1 MPDFNQMQRRRL
13 AAKRQAMPDGGFP
26 IRNVADLKNAIQAFG
41 RAKNKPAVKSWIKKR
56 ARELG
61 ATNLLPEN
69 WRDDTL
75 VHYGVIDEME
85 VNMWTY
91 SYTYPNY
98 ICHHGIKG
106 MKWGIRRTPAQLG
119 HKASPKHRDAKGRQ
133 DYATNLLPDSWRD
146 DTLVHYGIKGQK
158 WGIRRFQKEDGTLTS
173 RGKARANKKSG
184 RDSRKSNNSSS
195 NKKSNSSMKSK
206 IDAGKKAAVNG
217 LKKYGPVVAKTAAI
231 TALAAVGVPT
241 AVLSVA
247 NYVAFGQTPLRT
259 LGLDSDYDSKYAS
272 MRGVSLDPIEIED

>member
-41 RAKNKPAVKSWIKKR
+41 RAKNKPAVKAWIKKR

-61 ATNLLPEN
+61 
-69 WRDDTL
+69 
-75 VHYGVIDEME
+75 
-85 VNMWTY
+85 
-91 SYTYPNY
+91 
-98 ICHHGIKG
+98 
-106 MKWGIRRTPAQLG
+106 
-119 HKASPKHRDAKGRQ
+119 
-133 DYATNLLPDSWRD
+133 ATNLLPDSWRD

-173 RGKARANKKSG
+173 RGKARANKNSG
-184 RDSRKSNNSSS
+184 RDSRKSNNSPS

-217 LKKYGPVVAKTAAI
+217 IKKYGPVVAKTAAI